1 MKVGEQTTILK
12 MKGSQM
18 KTSLEVDSLL
28 ASPQPLSAAANEEF
42 VAAARASTGWDP
54 YEVWRTRV
62 KAAQDSSEAQASC
75 P

>member
-1 MKVGEQTTILK
+1 

-18 KTSLEVDSLL
+18 KTSLDVGSLL
-28 ASPQPLSAAANEEF
+28 ANPQPLSAAANEEF
-42 VAAARASTGWDP
+42 AAAAQLATGWDP

-62 KAAQDSSEAQASC
+62 KAAPNNQNCESAL